1 MDASRT
7 NHSTFDQ
14 YDGYLTLQD
23 LERECRLSGADFFAL
38 LISGRIVSVPA

>member
-7 NHSTFDQ
+7 DHSTFDP
-14 YDGYLTLQD
+14 YDGCLTLQD

-38 LISGRIVSVPA
+38 LISGRNELVPA